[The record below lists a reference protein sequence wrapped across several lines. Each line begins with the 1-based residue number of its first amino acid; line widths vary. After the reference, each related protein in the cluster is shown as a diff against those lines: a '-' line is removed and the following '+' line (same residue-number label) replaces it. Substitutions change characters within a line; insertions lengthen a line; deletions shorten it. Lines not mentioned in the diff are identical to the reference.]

1 MATIKHVEIAGLDG
15 KKLKA
20 FYSDLFDW
28 DIARREIAGFDYYD
42 VSDHDTP
49 TVGIRHE
56 PEGAPEI
63 VVYVEVSDLN
73 ASVDKAKKLGASVRI
88 PPMQY
93 GELFFA
99 LIQDPEG
106 NPIGLTQA
114 RFSDT
119 T

>member
-28 DIARREIAGFDYYD
+28 EINRREIAGFDYYD
-42 VSDHDTP
+42 AVGHEAP
-49 TVGIRHE
+49 TLGIRHE
-56 PEGAPEI
+56 PEGQPEI
-63 VVYVEVSDLN
+63 VVYVEVKDLN
-73 ASVDKAKKLGASVRI
+73 AAVEKAQKLGASVRI

-93 GELFFA
+93 GELSFA
-99 LIQDPEG
+99 LINDPEG

-114 RFSDT
+114 P
-119 T
+119 